1 MQRLSW
7 KGQTTCLGV
16 CATRVRWCTVQ
27 LTGDSRN
34 EDRSGYKYV
43 FVIATNA
50 GGMRRYLCACTAYGA
65 ALATTRTSRS
75 NTRCEYNSRCV
86 VRSEFDDS

>member
-16 CATRVRWCTVQ
+16 CATRVRWCTAQ

-34 EDRSGYKYV
+34 EEGVWLQVRV
-43 FVIATNA
+43 PNCHQC
-50 GGMRRYLCACTAYGA
+50 RRYASFMCLHSLRC
-65 ALATTRTSRS
+65 RTSNNEDVEVKHS
-75 NTRCEYNSRCV
+75 V
-86 VRSEFDDS
+86 